1 MSSTG
6 SGSDSPPR
14 PRIQRSVARHKR
26 AGIIQRRIGPGQP
39 AVPDAGSSSSGS
51 EVVGPLPDQAQRHHA
66 SASHV
71 IPAVRSSPRH
81 RRGLDRGPMPA
92 SSLCTSCPLNCSEQL
107 SDAIVKA
114 SFDQYNLLENDHKTR
129 FLTSQIIKERNAE
142 GRRKYEYHIDDDNV
156 RYIVCRKAFMNIFN
170 VSPVDERRL
179 HISIRK
185 STEEAF

>member
-14 PRIQRSVARHKR
+14 PRIQRSVARQQVER

-81 RRGLDRGPMPA
+81 HRGPMVYYK
-92 SSLCTSCPLNCSEQL
+92 LINV
-107 SDAIVKA
+107 IM
-114 SFDQYNLLENDHKTR
+114 QYNNNEFIFYISSDNYC
-129 FLTSQIIKERNAE
+129 FLYLKII
-142 GRRKYEYHIDDDNV
+142 
-156 RYIVCRKAFMNIFN
+156 
-170 VSPVDERRL
+170 
-179 HISIRK
+179 
-185 STEEAF
+185 